1 MKGRWKMINSA
12 AIRNLFA
19 APFLIWAVLFIFC
32 PVVAIA
38 WYGLTD
44 AQGAMTLANISL
56 MTHWEYLKALELS
69 IVLALISTVI
79 CLIVAYPLCL
89 ILTEKKRGKGSLLFL
104 LFILPMWM
112 NSLLTTMAWQTILEK
127 NGILNQFLRLL
138 SLPDVSLINTP
149 AAIVIGMI
157 YNFLPY
163 MVLPLYVALSKING
177 NVIAAARDLGASSWQ
192 TFTKVILPLS
202 LPGAI
207 SGITMVFIPSLT
219 TFFISGLLGGNK
231 ILLIGNIVEQEF
243 TMAYDWHLGSGLS
256 LVLMVFIV
264 VNMAVTAYFDR
275 SEGQVKK

>member
-1 MKGRWKMINSA
+1 MINSA

-157 YNFLPY
+157 YNFLPN

-264 VNMAVTAYFDR
+264 INMAVTAYFDR

>member
-1 MKGRWKMINSA
+1 MINSA

-32 PVVAIA
+32 PVAAIA

-56 MTHWEYLKALELS
+56 MTHWEYLKAPELS

-264 VNMAVTAYFDR
+264 INMAVTAYFDR

>member
-1 MKGRWKMINSA
+1 MINSA

-19 APFLIWAVLFIFC
+19 VPFLIWAVLFIFC

-69 IVLALISTVI
+69 IVLALVSTVI

-264 VNMAVTAYFDR
+264 INMAVTAYFDR

>member
-1 MKGRWKMINSA
+1 MINSA

-19 APFLIWAVLFIFC
+19 VPFLIWAVLFIFC

-163 MVLPLYVALSKING
+163 MFLPLYVALSKING

-264 VNMAVTAYFDR
+264 INMAVTAYFDR

>member
-1 MKGRWKMINSA
+1 MINSA

-243 TMAYDWHLGSGLS
+243 TMAYDWHLGRGLS

-264 VNMAVTAYFDR
+264 INMAVTAYFDR

>member
-1 MKGRWKMINSA
+1 MINSA

-56 MTHWEYLKALELS
+56 MTQWEYLKALELS

-264 VNMAVTAYFDR
+264 INMAVTAYFDR

>member
-1 MKGRWKMINSA
+1 MINSA

-19 APFLIWAVLFIFC
+19 SPFIICAVLFIFC

-149 AAIVIGMI
+149 AAIVIGLI

-264 VNMAVTAYFDR
+264 INMAVTAYFDR

>member
-1 MKGRWKMINSA
+1 
-12 AIRNLFA
+12 
-19 APFLIWAVLFIFC
+19 
-32 PVVAIA
+32 
-38 WYGLTD
+38 
-44 AQGAMTLANISL
+44 MTLANISL

-89 ILTEKKRGKGSLLFL
+89 ILTEKKRRKGSLLFL

-127 NGILNQFLRLL
+127 ERHPQ
-138 SLPDVSLINTP
+138 PVP
-149 AAIVIGMI
+149 APLVLARREPHQYAGSHRHRMI

-219 TFFISGLLGGNK
+219 TFFIS
-231 ILLIGNIVEQEF
+231 
-243 TMAYDWHLGSGLS
+243 AS
-256 LVLMVFIV
+256 
-264 VNMAVTAYFDR
+264 
-275 SEGQVKK
+275 

>member
-1 MKGRWKMINSA
+1 MINSA

-19 APFLIWAVLFIFC
+19 TPFLIWAVLFIFC

>member
-1 MKGRWKMINSA
+1 M
-12 AIRNLFA
+12 
-19 APFLIWAVLFIFC
+19 
-32 PVVAIA
+32 
-38 WYGLTD
+38 
-44 AQGAMTLANISL
+44 
-56 MTHWEYLKALELS
+56 
-69 IVLALISTVI
+69 
-79 CLIVAYPLCL
+79 AYPLCL

-104 LFILPMWM
+104 LFVLPMWM

-163 MVLPLYVALSKING
+163 MILPLYVALSKING
-177 NVIAAARDLGASSWQ
+177 NVIAAARDLGANSWQ

-219 TFFISGLLGGNK
+219 TFFISGLLGNSRPAHRQISSGR
-231 ILLIGNIVEQEF
+231 EF

-256 LVLMVFIV
+256 LVLMVFII
-264 VNMAVTAYFDR
+264 VNMVVTAYFDR

>member
-1 MKGRWKMINSA
+1 MINSA

-219 TFFISGLLGGNK
+219 TFFISGLVGGNK

-264 VNMAVTAYFDR
+264 INMAVTAYFDR

>member
-1 MKGRWKMINSA
+1 MINSA

-19 APFLIWAVLFIFC
+19 APFLIWAILFIFC

-138 SLPDVSLINTP
+138 SLPDMSLINTP

>member
-1 MKGRWKMINSA
+1 MINSA

-19 APFLIWAVLFIFC
+19 TPFLIWAVLFIFC

-38 WYGLTD
+38 WYGLTG

-264 VNMAVTAYFDR
+264 INMAVTAYFDR

>member
-1 MKGRWKMINSA
+1 MINSA

-177 NVIAAARDLGASSWQ
+177 NVIAAACDLGASSWQ

-264 VNMAVTAYFDR
+264 INMAVTAYFDR

>member
-1 MKGRWKMINSA
+1 MKGRWKMIKSA
-12 AIRNLFA
+12 AMRHLFA
-19 APFLIWAVLFIFC
+19 LPFLLWAALFIFV
-32 PVVAIA
+32 PLVFVG
-38 WYGLTD
+38 WYGLTGGD
-44 AQGAMTLANISL
+44 GQWSLANVGVL
-56 MTHWEYLKALELS
+56 LQWEYARALELS
-69 IVLALISTVI
+69 ILLALVSTLV
-79 CLIVAYPLCL
+79 CLLVSYPLCL
-89 ILTEKKRGKGSLLFL
+89 ILTERQRSHGALIFL

-112 NSLLTTMAWQTILEK
+112 NSLLSTMAWQTILEK

-138 SLPDVSLINTP
+138 SLPDVTLINTP

-163 MVLPLYVALSKING
+163 MVLPLYVSLSKINK
-177 NVIAAARDLGASSWQ
+177 NVIFAARDLGASSWQ
-192 TFTKVILPLS
+192 TFTRVILPLS

-231 ILLIGNIVEQEF
+231 VLLIGNIVEQEF

-256 LVLMVFIV
+256 LVLMIFIII
-264 VNMAVTAYFDR
+264 NMVLTAYFDR

>member
-1 MKGRWKMINSA
+1 MINSA

-44 AQGAMTLANISL
+44 AHGAFTLANISL
-56 MTHWEYLKALELS
+56 IAHWEYLKALELS

-79 CLIVAYPLCL
+79 CLVVAYPLCL

-104 LFILPMWM
+104 LFVLPMWM

-138 SLPDVSLINTP
+138 SLPDVSLINTSM
-149 AAIVIGMI
+149 AIVIGMI

-163 MVLPLYVALSKING
+163 MILPLYVALSKING
-177 NVIAAARDLGASSWQ
+177 NVIAAARDLGANSWQ

-202 LPGAI
+202 LPGVI

-256 LVLMVFIV
+256 LVLMVFII
-264 VNMAVTAYFDR
+264 VNMVVTAYFDR

>member
-1 MKGRWKMINSA
+1 MINSA

-69 IVLALISTVI
+69 IILALISTVI

-138 SLPDVSLINTP
+138 SLPDMSLINTP

-264 VNMAVTAYFDR
+264 INMAVTAYFDR

>member
-1 MKGRWKMINSA
+1 MINSA

-19 APFLIWAVLFIFC
+19 VPFLIWAVLFIFC

-56 MTHWEYLKALELS
+56 MAHWEYLKALELS

-264 VNMAVTAYFDR
+264 INMAVTAYFDR

>member
-1 MKGRWKMINSA
+1 MINSA

-44 AQGAMTLANISL
+44 AQGAMTLANLSL

-264 VNMAVTAYFDR
+264 INMAVTAYFDR

>member
-1 MKGRWKMINSA
+1 MINSA

-69 IVLALISTVI
+69 IVLAFISTVI

-138 SLPDVSLINTP
+138 SLPDMSLINTP

-202 LPGAI
+202 LSGAI

-264 VNMAVTAYFDR
+264 INMAVTAYFDR

>member
-1 MKGRWKMINSA
+1 MINSA

-19 APFLIWAVLFIFC
+19 TPFLIWAILFIFC
-32 PVVAIA
+32 PVLAIA

-44 AQGAMTLANISL
+44 AQGAFTLTNISFIA
-56 MTHWEYLKALELS
+56 HWEYLKALELS

-79 CLIVAYPLCL
+79 CLLAAYPLCL

-127 NGILNQFLRLL
+127 NGVLNQFLRLL
-138 SLPDVSLINTP
+138 SLPDVNLVNTP

-163 MVLPLYVALSKING
+163 MILPLYVALSKING
-177 NVIAAARDLGASSWQ
+177 NVIAAARDLGANSWQ

-256 LVLMVFIV
+256 LVLMVFII
-264 VNMAVTAYFDR
+264 VNMVVTAYFDH

>member
-1 MKGRWKMINSA
+1 MINSA

-44 AQGAMTLANISL
+44 AHGAFTLANISL
-56 MTHWEYLKALELS
+56 IAHWEYLKALELS

-79 CLIVAYPLCL
+79 CLVVAYPLCL

-104 LFILPMWM
+104 LFVLPMWM

-149 AAIVIGMI
+149 VAIVIGMI

-163 MVLPLYVALSKING
+163 M
-177 NVIAAARDLGASSWQ
+177 
-192 TFTKVILPLS
+192 ILPLS

-256 LVLMVFIV
+256 LVLMVFII
-264 VNMAVTAYFDR
+264 VNMVVTAYFDR

>member
-1 MKGRWKMINSA
+1 MINSA

-44 AQGAMTLANISL
+44 AHGAFTLANISL
-56 MTHWEYLKALELS
+56 IAHWEYLKALELS

-79 CLIVAYPLCL
+79 CLVVAYPLCL

-104 LFILPMWM
+104 LFVLPMWM

-157 YNFLPY
+157 
-163 MVLPLYVALSKING
+163 
-177 NVIAAARDLGASSWQ
+177 
-192 TFTKVILPLS
+192 
-202 LPGAI
+202 
-207 SGITMVFIPSLT
+207 
-219 TFFISGLLGGNK
+219 
-231 ILLIGNIVEQEF
+231 
-243 TMAYDWHLGSGLS
+243 
-256 LVLMVFIV
+256 
-264 VNMAVTAYFDR
+264 
-275 SEGQVKK
+275 

>member
-1 MKGRWKMINSA
+1 MINSA

-19 APFLIWAVLFIFC
+19 TPFLIWAVLFIFC

-44 AQGAMTLANISL
+44 VQGAMTLANISL

-264 VNMAVTAYFDR
+264 INMAVTAYFDR

>member
-1 MKGRWKMINSA
+1 MINSA

-163 MVLPLYVALSKING
+163 MILPLYVALSKING
-177 NVIAAARDLGASSWQ
+177 NVIAAARDLGANSWQ

-264 VNMAVTAYFDR
+264 INMAVTAYFDR

>member
-1 MKGRWKMINSA
+1 MINSA

-138 SLPDVSLINTP
+138 SLPDMSLINTP
-149 AAIVIGMI
+149 TAIVIGMI

-264 VNMAVTAYFDR
+264 INMAVTAYFDR

>member
-1 MKGRWKMINSA
+1 MINSA

-44 AQGAMTLANISL
+44 AQGAMTLTNISL

-264 VNMAVTAYFDR
+264 INMAVTAYFDR

>member
-1 MKGRWKMINSA
+1 MINSA

-127 NGILNQFLRLL
+127 NGILNQLLRLL

-264 VNMAVTAYFDR
+264 INMAVTAYFDR

>member
-1 MKGRWKMINSA
+1 MINSA

-32 PVVAIA
+32 PVVSIA

-192 TFTKVILPLS
+192 TFTKVVLPLS

-264 VNMAVTAYFDR
+264 INMAVTAYFDR

>member
-1 MKGRWKMINSA
+1 MINSA

-177 NVIAAARDLGASSWQ
+177 NVIATARDLGASSWQ

-264 VNMAVTAYFDR
+264 VNMAVTAYFDH

>member
-1 MKGRWKMINSA
+1 MINSA

-19 APFLIWAVLFIFC
+19 APFLIWAVLFIFF

-264 VNMAVTAYFDR
+264 INMAVTAYFDR

>member
-1 MKGRWKMINSA
+1 MINSA

-19 APFLIWAVLFIFC
+19 VPFLIWAVLFIFC

-138 SLPDVSLINTP
+138 SLPDMSLINTP

-264 VNMAVTAYFDR
+264 INMAVTAYFDR

>member
-1 MKGRWKMINSA
+1 MINSA

-219 TFFISGLLGGNK
+219 TFFISSLLGGNK

-264 VNMAVTAYFDR
+264 INMAVTAYFDR

>member
-1 MKGRWKMINSA
+1 MINSA

-44 AQGAMTLANISL
+44 AHGAMTLANISL

-138 SLPDVSLINTP
+138 SLPDMSLINTP

-264 VNMAVTAYFDR
+264 INMAVTAYFDR